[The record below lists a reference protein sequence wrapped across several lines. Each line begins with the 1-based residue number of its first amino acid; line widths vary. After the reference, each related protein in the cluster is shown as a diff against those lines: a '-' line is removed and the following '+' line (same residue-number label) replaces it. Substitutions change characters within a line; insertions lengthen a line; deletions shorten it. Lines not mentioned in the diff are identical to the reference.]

1 MPNRRLPAAAAF
13 FAAALTAFAVLLW
26 GLQVTSG
33 AAYYAK
39 SQRSIAQVETVPA
52 ARGKLLDRNGTIL
65 AQDQVTW
72 SAVLAE
78 DVEDQVVRR
87 LKTLCQEEDV
97 AWEGTGPI
105 AGVTPRLLARVKE
118 EGLAGVSFTPAV
130 QRVGSGTLAPHVL
143 GRVGQMSPEEWEV
156 YQDRGYAMDETVGKD
171 GAEGAFESY
180 LHGTPGQKV
189 LETDKDGR
197 ITGETNA
204 VQPQAG
210 RDVTLTLDRDL
221 QAAAETA
228 LAGFL
233 DRHPQAT
240 GGALVALDVRD
251 GGVLAMVSQ
260 PGYDAASFSADYAAL
275 SQDEAHP
282 LMNRAVQGLYAPGS
296 TFKLVTAAAALEEG
310 FLTPETQILD
320 TGRYTYYKSPQPQ
333 CWLYRQEGKTHGLE
347 TVSEAIA
354 DSCNIFFY
362 DAGRRVGIDML
373 GQYARALG
381 LGEKTGIELAGEQ
394 AGVVAGPEY
403 TASVGGTW
411 YEGSVLSAA
420 IGQENNRFTPLQLAH
435 MVATLVGGGDRWQ
448 VHLLQKVAGEAP
460 REKVRLGKINLSP
473 GNVAA
478 IKEGMLAVTQSGS
491 LATAFQSLPVQVG
504 AKTGS
509 AQVDGEETSNA
520 VLVCFAPYEDPEI
533 ALAVV
538 VEQGGSGSSLGTVA
552 AQVIQAYVQSHQIPA
567 PGTRQVDG
575 SDRAERP
582 RWLEFTPAGALS
594 VPGPLPGEGTP
605 LGSGAVSK
613 KENAPRVST
622 ALAFSKK

>member
-296 TFKLVTAAAALEEG
+296 TFKLVTAAAALVYGDNVFEKDG
-310 FLTPETQILD
+310 IRRD
-320 TGRYTYYKSPQPQ
+320 RTG
-333 CWLYRQEGKTHGLE
+333 
-347 TVSEAIA
+347 
-354 DSCNIFFY
+354 D
-362 DAGRRVGIDML
+362 
-373 GQYARALG
+373 
-381 LGEKTGIELAGEQ
+381 GEKTRCLCGKRGIFNRDGPAMGPQIIRQLERGASRRSASFFHALASPGR
-394 AGVVAGPEY
+394 PR
-403 TASVGGTW
+403 
-411 YEGSVLSAA
+411 
-420 IGQENNRFTPLQLAH
+420 N
-435 MVATLVGGGDRWQ
+435 GGGASGAYQPAEGRKALIQGRFRAQEGPLGPSRKSQQQTKRTGFAALEDSI
-448 VHLLQKVAGEAP
+448 ADEAP
-460 REKVRLGKINLSP
+460 EGKRAKRANRALNRAGINSR
-473 GNVAA
+473 GQKQGFGGADRRA
-478 IKEGMLAVTQSGS
+478 GRVTS
-491 LATAFQSLPVQVG
+491 
-504 AKTGS
+504 
-509 AQVDGEETSNA
+509 
-520 VLVCFAPYEDPEI
+520 
-533 ALAVV
+533 
-538 VEQGGSGSSLGTVA
+538 
-552 AQVIQAYVQSHQIPA
+552 
-567 PGTRQVDG
+567 R
-575 SDRAERP
+575 
-582 RWLEFTPAGALS
+582 
-594 VPGPLPGEGTP
+594 
-605 LGSGAVSK
+605 
-613 KENAPRVST
+613 
-622 ALAFSKK
+622 

>member
-420 IGQENNRFTPLQLAH
+420 IGQENNRFTPPPAGPH
-435 MVATLVGGGDRWQ
+435 GGHSGGGWGP
-448 VHLLQKVAGEAP
+448 VAGPPAP
-460 REKVRLGKINLSP
+460 EGGRGGPPGKGTLGQGQPVPRQCGGHQGGDAGGDPVRLP
-473 GNVAA
+473 GRGLPVPPGPGGGQDRVGPSGRGGDLQRGAGVLCPLRGPGDRPGRGGGA
-478 IKEGMLAVTQSGS
+478 GRVRLLPGHRGRPGDPGVRAVT
-491 LATAFQSLPVQVG
+491 P
-504 AKTGS
+504 
-509 AQVDGEETSNA
+509 N
-520 VLVCFAPYEDPEI
+520 PRPW
-533 ALAVV
+533 
-538 VEQGGSGSSLGTVA
+538 EQ
-552 AQVIQAYVQSHQIPA
+552 
-567 PGTRQVDG
+567 
-575 SDRAERP
+575 
-582 RWLEFTPAGALS
+582 AG
-594 VPGPLPGEGTP
+594 
-605 LGSGAVSK
+605 
-613 KENAPRVST
+613 
-622 ALAFSKK
+622 

>member
-320 TGRYTYYKSPQPQ
+320 TGRYTYYQSPQPQ

-460 REKVRLGKINLSP
+460 REKVRLGKVNLSP

-491 LATAFQSLPVQVG
+491 LAAAFQSLPVQVG

-552 AQVIQAYVQSHQIPA
+552 AQVIQAYVQ
-567 PGTRQVDG
+567 
-575 SDRAERP
+575 
-582 RWLEFTPAGALS
+582 
-594 VPGPLPGEGTP
+594 
-605 LGSGAVSK
+605 
-613 KENAPRVST
+613 
-622 ALAFSKK
+622 

>member
-310 FLTPETQILD
+310 FLTPETQI
-320 TGRYTYYKSPQPQ
+320 
-333 CWLYRQEGKTHGLE
+333 
-347 TVSEAIA
+347 
-354 DSCNIFFY
+354 
-362 DAGRRVGIDML
+362 
-373 GQYARALG
+373 
-381 LGEKTGIELAGEQ
+381 
-394 AGVVAGPEY
+394 
-403 TASVGGTW
+403 
-411 YEGSVLSAA
+411 
-420 IGQENNRFTPLQLAH
+420 
-435 MVATLVGGGDRWQ
+435 
-448 VHLLQKVAGEAP
+448 
-460 REKVRLGKINLSP
+460 
-473 GNVAA
+473 
-478 IKEGMLAVTQSGS
+478 
-491 LATAFQSLPVQVG
+491 
-504 AKTGS
+504 
-509 AQVDGEETSNA
+509 
-520 VLVCFAPYEDPEI
+520 
-533 ALAVV
+533 
-538 VEQGGSGSSLGTVA
+538 
-552 AQVIQAYVQSHQIPA
+552 
-567 PGTRQVDG
+567 
-575 SDRAERP
+575 
-582 RWLEFTPAGALS
+582 
-594 VPGPLPGEGTP
+594 
-605 LGSGAVSK
+605 
-613 KENAPRVST
+613 
-622 ALAFSKK
+622 